1 MLRKKP
7 EKTLGLYLRVI
18 FSVET
23 AYNNDKRP
31 NNNKKQQILRNR
43 EDLVSR
49 VITLLD
55 SITKKIIRHTKK

>member
-23 AYNNDKRP
+23 AITTTKGQTITK
-31 NNNKKQQILRNR
+31 NNK
-43 EDLVSR
+43 S
-49 VITLLD
+49 
-55 SITKKIIRHTKK
+55 